1 MPKEA
6 KDRNEAPDTDAES
19 RCSEP
24 EQRPSSD
31 EGPMMLLSA
40 ATMMQQQQQQ
50 QYQQQQQ
57 QQQQQPNRQTR
68 RELPRIATNG
78 TLTRPGNLT
87 CLSHNICF

>member
-6 KDRNEAPDTDAES
+6 KDRTEAPDTDVES

-40 ATMMQQQQQQ
+40 ATMMQQQQQ
-50 QYQQQQQ
+50 YQQQQQ
-57 QQQQQPNRQTR
+57 QYQQQQPNRQTR

-78 TLTRPGNLT
+78 TLTRPGNFT
-87 CLSHNICF
+87 FGV